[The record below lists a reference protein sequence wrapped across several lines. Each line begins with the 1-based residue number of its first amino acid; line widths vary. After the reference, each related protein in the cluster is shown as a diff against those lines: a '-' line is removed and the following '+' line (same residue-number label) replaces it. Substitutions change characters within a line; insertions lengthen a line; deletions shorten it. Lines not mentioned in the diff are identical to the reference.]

1 MPNLKFTKFLED
13 RVAELKQSG
22 FAAHIRVLSGPNS
35 TKASL
40 DGKEVLVLCANN
52 YLGLA
57 NHPEMMQAA
66 KDAVDKYGSGMGTGR
81 MIMSYDI
88 QNDLEKRLAEFKSSE
103 DSLCFATG
111 YIANLGAI
119 WPLMAEG
126 DTIVSEELNHASII
140 DGCRMSRNVNRLV
153 YKHLDMK
160 DLEEKLKTSAK
171 GRSKGKT
178 MIISDAVFS
187 MDGDMCK
194 LPEMVELAEKYDAFI
209 FLDEAHASGVLG
221 KTGKGT
227 VEHFNAYG
235 KVEVQMGTLSKAIA
249 TVGGY
254 IAGTENL
261 VYYLR
266 RASRPFVFSTGYLDP
281 ATCGATMKALE
292 IIKREPDRVQRLW
305 DNTRYFKK
313 GLLDLGFNTGVS
325 QTPITPVIVGPA
337 ETAREL
343 SKYLYE
349 QESIYVQAFSYPV
362 VPKDTA
368 RVRTIVNAHHTR
380 EQLDFALGAFERA
393 GKKLKIL

>member
-1 MPNLKFTKFLED
+1 LED

-22 FAAHIRVLSGPNS
+22 FAPHIRVLSGPNF
-35 TKASL
+35 TKATL

-66 KDAVDKYGSGMGTGR
+66 KDAVDKYGAGMGTGR
-81 MIMSYDI
+81 MIMTYDI
-88 QNDLEKRLAEFKSSE
+88 QNDLEKRLAAFKSSE

-160 DLEEKLKTSAK
+160 DLEEKLKTSTK
-171 GRSKGKT
+171 DRSKGKT

-187 MDGDMCK
+187 MDGDICK

-313 GLLDLGFNTGVS
+313 GLQDLGFNTGVS

-343 SKYLYE
+343 SKHLYE
-349 QESIYVQAFSYPV
+349 QENIYVQAFSYPV

-380 EQLDFALGAFERA
+380 EQLDFALGAFERV
-393 GKKLKIL
+393 GKKLNIL